1 MPRYT
6 SRNEKF
12 TFGVGVSAVYV
23 NDNAPNLTLTT
34 GSTTTTAITT
44 MSSRGEGLN
53 ITPEIKIGFKPTEH
67 FSIEGRS
74 NRFNT
79 GITTR
84 YTF

>member
-34 GSTTTTAITT
+34 GSTT

-53 ITPEIKIGFKPTEH
+53 YKYHGVFYYI
-67 FSIEGRS
+67 SIS
-74 NRFNT
+74 
-79 GITTR
+79 I
-84 YTF
+84 